1 MLRNLSLRVLI
12 RIVFLVVL
20 ALALVFGFALYFLL
34 QSQKEVELNQET
46 RYQSFNS
53 SNMIRMYSLELSNE
67 IRNYAVTEDSA
78 KLTSYEAIL
87 AKTLGKAPRVD
98 GQTISNDALLKN
110 LPLNTTERQLLE
122 KGVAAT
128 NTMAAIEEKAI
139 ALVKAGRAQEAL
151 KLVTGPE
158 YSQGRVDMAESVNTA
173 ISNLIS
179 RLEANLA
186 DANAYN
192 QRLVMLMVGL
202 VLLFVA
208 LSLLLGWTLN
218 RLVLQP
224 LGAEPSEMERVVT
237 AIAGGDLSL
246 KFSANATGVYARLQS
261 MTERL
266 REVIGHI
273 HQSSETLSAAAEETS
288 AISTQTST
296 HLNRLQLDTEQV
308 VAAINEMSATVQEVS
323 HNTSAAA
330 ASAGSAKDAAN
341 EGREVVGQTVASI
354 SKLSDEVIATG
365 LVVQSLA
372 ESSNQISSVVQVIQD
387 IADRTNLLALNAAIE
402 SARAGEMGRGFAVV
416 ADEVRE
422 LAGQTQLSSQK
433 IITIV
438 TKLQSDAKQ
447 AIAAMDAGRLQTELT
462 VAQAQEAEQA
472 LELIDS
478 SVLTI
483 NDMNTQI
490 AAAVEQQAMVT
501 EDISRNLTMIS
512 EVGDQTAAGAEQ
524 TATAS
529 QELTELAAGL
539 QELVQGFRLG

>member
-1 MLRNLSLRVLI
+1 
-12 RIVFLVVL
+12 
-20 ALALVFGFALYFLL
+20 
-34 QSQKEVELNQET
+34 
-46 RYQSFNS
+46 
-53 SNMIRMYSLELSNE
+53 
-67 IRNYAVTEDSA
+67 
-78 KLTSYEAIL
+78 
-87 AKTLGKAPRVD
+87 
-98 GQTISNDALLKN
+98 
-110 LPLNTTERQLLE
+110 
-122 KGVAAT
+122 
-128 NTMAAIEEKAI
+128 
-139 ALVKAGRAQEAL
+139 
-151 KLVTGPE
+151 
-158 YSQGRVDMAESVNTA
+158 MAESVNTA

-192 QRLVMLMVGL
+192 QRLVILMVGL
-202 VLLFVA
+202 VLVFVL

-246 KFSANATGVYARLQS
+246 KFSANATGVYARLQN

-308 VAAINEMSATVQEVS
+308 VTAINEMSATVQEVS

-354 SKLSDEVIATG
+354 SRLSDEVLATG
-365 LVVQSLA
+365 LIVQSLA

-416 ADEVRE
+416 ADEVRQ
-422 LAGQTQLSSQK
+422 LAGQTQVSSQE

-447 AIAAMDAGRLQTELT
+447 AITAMGSGRQQAELT
-462 VAQAQEAEQA
+462 VVQAQEAVQA

-478 SVLTI
+478 SVQTI